1 MVLTYYA
8 PHRTGLTLY
17 VQRLAEALSARGH
30 VVTVLTTQFRRTLPR
45 QEVLN
50 GVRIVRVP
58 SALRISR
65 GQVAPGLAVSL
76 HRLIKEHGVVNVHS
90 PMLEAPLVVRLA
102 RRLGRPVVI
111 THHGDLVLPSGVL
124 NRLIQYT
131 VRRLFSSAARRANQ
145 IVVYS
150 DDYAEHSAYVAPW
163 ITKSRAIYPPIVVPE
178 ASANSRERLRA
189 TLGIGDRPLIGYAGR
204 FVEEKRPDLILRAL
218 AHLDGMLP
226 SAHVAFAG
234 QYQMPYE
241 RFYERC
247 LPLVERHRE
256 RVHFLGLLE
265 RDQDVADF
273 YAACDV
279 LVLPS
284 RTECFGLVQVEAML
298 CGTPVVVSD
307 IPGAREPVRVT
318 GMGRVVRER
327 DTLALA
333 LAIRDVI
340 ERRAEYCQPR
350 VAIEKI
356 FSLQHTVDQ
365 YEQLFRETRVE
376 PSRRAMSEDDE
387 DLILAAGDRPTN

>member
-1 MVLTYYA
+1 
-8 PHRTGLTLY
+8 
-17 VQRLAEALSARGH
+17 
-30 VVTVLTTQFRRTLPR
+30 
-45 QEVLN
+45 
-50 GVRIVRVP
+50 
-58 SALRISR
+58 
-65 GQVAPGLAVSL
+65 
-76 HRLIKEHGVVNVHS
+76 
-90 PMLEAPLVVRLA
+90 
-102 RRLGRPVVI
+102 
-111 THHGDLVLPSGVL
+111 
-124 NRLIQYT
+124 
-131 VRRLFSSAARRANQ
+131 
-145 IVVYS
+145 
-150 DDYAEHSAYVAPW
+150 
-163 ITKSRAIYPPIVVPE
+163 
-178 ASANSRERLRA
+178 
-189 TLGIGDRPLIGYAGR
+189 
-204 FVEEKRPDLILRAL
+204 
-218 AHLDGMLP
+218 
-226 SAHVAFAG
+226 
-234 QYQMPYE
+234 MPYE

-247 LPLVERHRE
+247 LPLVERYRD
-256 RVHFLGLLE
+256 RVHFLGLLG

-318 GMGRVVRER
+318 GMGR
-327 DTLALA
+327 
-333 LAIRDVI
+333 I